1 MGDEHLQE
9 AGIGSRGLQSPWR
22 TLDLV
27 PSVLRSHG
35 GFEQASEM
43 ISLMLPVWIMK
54 LGSH

>member
-9 AGIGSRGLQSPWR
+9 AGIGSRGLQSAWR

-27 PSVLRSHG
+27 PSVLRSHR

>member
-9 AGIGSRGLQSPWR
+9 AGIGSRGLQSAWR

-27 PSVLRSHG
+27 PSVLRSHR

-43 ISLMLPVWIMK
+43 ISRMLPVWIMK